1 MRADRL
7 SIVLLTTVL
16 VVVFVCAT
24 LAPVANA
31 QDKAPGEP
39 PQSDASKP
47 APPAAAEA
55 PKAPAA
61 PAAPAAPKVVD
72 ASPAHEILGRS
83 VIDAAG
89 HSMGRIVD
97 VIVDPAGHVLAAV
110 IDFGGF
116 LGVGSRKIAVDW
128 AALRF
133 EDAAKKG
140 ADVKLEL
147 TKDQLKAAPEYK
159 SGKPLIVIGASGG
172 LKPLDIPAKAVPEK

>member
-7 SIVLLTTVL
+7 STIVLAI
-16 VVVFVCAT
+16 VFVGGTVWITPT
-24 LAPVANA
+24 LVTRA
-31 QDKAPGEP
+31 QDKPQGAS
-39 PQSDASKP
+39 PQSDAAKP
-47 APPAAAEA
+47 APPASDSG
-55 PKAPAA
+55 KAPAA
-61 PAAPAAPKVVD
+61 PAPKVID

-83 VIDAAG
+83 VEDAAG

-133 EDAAKKG
+133 GDAAKKG

-147 TKDQLKAAPEYK
+147 SKEQLKAAPEYK
-159 SGKPLIVIGASGG
+159 TGKPLIVIGASGG
-172 LKPLDIPAKAVPEK
+172 LKPLDIPTKAVPEK